1 MNVNV
6 NLGGVAAL
14 VFVALLA
21 GAILYWGGG
30 ALSDLLPESN
40 AGTIASVG
48 AVLLVV
54 GVVAI
59 VLLVIIAIYNAIK
72 G

>member
-6 NLGGVAAL
+6 SIGGVAAL
-14 VFVALLA
+14 IFVALIA
-21 GAILYWGGG
+21 GAILYWGGE
-30 ALSDLLPESN
+30 ALSSILPESN
-40 AGTIASVG
+40 AGTVASIG

-59 VLLVIIAIYNAIK
+59 VLLIIIAIYDAVK